1 MLYSFVTRCA
11 FCLLLF
17 LSFSLS
23 VTLCNIL
30 LAVFISLQSFILNVF
45 LGSEFV
51 PFLVQGKDDEMVEV
65 EISHS
70 KRPDIA
76 CQLGVDPVVFS

>member
-1 MLYSFVTRCA
+1 MNTTVTEGSF
-11 FCLLLF
+11 LQ
-17 LSFSLS
+17 SFIQNVSIF
-23 VTLCNIL
+23 IL

-45 LGSEFV
+45 LGFDFV
-51 PFLVQGKDDEMVEV
+51 LFLALVQRVEGMDDEMVEV